1 MLKKLGT
8 VILSA
13 CFALSAN
20 AAELPTEFAEKSRY
34 RLSYDDLDYVL
45 GGSVLVMGPSTHK
58 RAKRA
63 RRNTASK
70 VSLAS
75 PTPSRLEAN
84 RVMLDKFENEQVE
97 LVGNMR
103 DDLLGI
109 ANRIDLTKLSKNDQL
124 AFWLNLHNTIVLAE
138 VAKEYPITNLS
149 SMFDVSD
156 SSAFINERR
165 FDLNGEMISIRDIQ
179 EHVLS
184 NWDQPEVIYGFYMG
198 AVGTPNIRN
207 SAFKGATVHKA
218 LKANAVDFVNSVRG
232 TQIWKSTL
240 KVSNYYEMMAAAFP
254 NFETDVR
261 NHIEKYASDSFK
273 RKMSRTTKTSFDVED
288 WYIADLYNGKLRETG
303 GTYASTTTDALGLTL
318 TSDLPSHVMELL
330 RYRDE
335 KNIDLKATTDIE
347 EVR

>member
-1 MLKKLGT
+1 MFKKLGT
-8 VILSA
+8 IMLCV
-13 CFALSAN
+13 CFAASASAVN
-20 AAELPTEFAEKSRY
+20 LPTEAADQSKY

-75 PTPSRLEAN
+75 PTPSRLEGN
-84 RVMLDKFENEQVE
+84 RVMLDKFEASQVQ
-97 LVGNMR
+97 LVANMR

-109 ANRIDLTKLSKNDQL
+109 PAKVDLTQLDKNDQL
-124 AFWLNLHNTIVLAE
+124 AYWLNLHNAIVLAE
-138 VAKEYPITNLS
+138 VASVYPITNLGE
-149 SMFDVSD
+149 MFDVSD
-156 SSAFINERR
+156 ADAFINQRR

-179 EHVLS
+179 EHVIA

-207 SAFKGATVHKA
+207 SAFKGDTVHDA
-218 LKANAVDFVNSVRG
+218 LRDNATDFVNSVRG
-232 TQIWKSTL
+232 TQVWKSTL
-240 KVSNYYEMMAAAFP
+240 KVSSYYEMMRGAFP
-254 NFETDVR
+254 NFEADVR
-261 NHIEKYASDSFK
+261 AHVEKYASDSFS
-273 RKMSRTTKTSFDVED
+273 RKMSKTRDMAFDVED

-303 GTYASTTTDALGLTL
+303 GTYAGTTTDALGITL
-318 TSDLPSHVMELL
+318 TSALPSHVMELL

-335 KNIDLKATTDIE
+335 KNVDLKATTDVE